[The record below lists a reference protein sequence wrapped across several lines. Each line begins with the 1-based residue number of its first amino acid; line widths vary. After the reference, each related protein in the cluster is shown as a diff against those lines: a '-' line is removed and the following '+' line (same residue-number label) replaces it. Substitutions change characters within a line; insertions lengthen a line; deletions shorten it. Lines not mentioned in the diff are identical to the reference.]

1 MTPVNKAFHRWLAA
15 EQDVHDANNLL
26 LWAIRSGEPAFEEQQ
41 LKVVKQ
47 LRVDA
52 STLLRDY
59 LRVIAAHTVTV
70 GSRKL
75 PTSSAPSVNEHLQE
89 VLPADRT

>member
-59 LRVIAAHTVTV
+59 LRVIAAHTVPV
-70 GSRKL
+70 GRASFPPVR
-75 PTSSAPSVNEHLQE
+75 P
-89 VLPADRT
+89 PA